1 MHVRKLR
8 IMMFRKEREKGIR
21 EGEKLAYFIPGNGT
35 ASFVVSGGNRD
46 ANVAVVKIKGN
57 PFSGHV
63 NRHLEGD
70 AIE

>member
-1 MHVRKLR
+1 MTKRK
-8 IMMFRKEREKGIR
+8 RKRNKR
-21 EGEKLAYFIPGNGT
+21 RRSGEKLAYFIPGNGT